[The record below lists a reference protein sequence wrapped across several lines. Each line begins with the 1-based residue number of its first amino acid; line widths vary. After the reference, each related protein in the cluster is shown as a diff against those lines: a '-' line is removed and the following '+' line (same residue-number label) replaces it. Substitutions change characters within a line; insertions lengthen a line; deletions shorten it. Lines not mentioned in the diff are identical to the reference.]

1 VAGDDVTL
9 NQTKV
14 ETPEAV
20 GRHVAVTAEA
30 VFELVATLRT
40 ATEELF
46 ATARRE
52 QRRVCVADLGEIDAI
67 AIGML
72 GGVDGIIPGAG
83 FVAAPQVLTDAPRWL
98 QWWQQGRPAP
108 TRLVAELDPGK
119 DRFYDYTQL
128 PWFAVPASTGRR
140 HITGPYVD
148 YVCTDEYAL
157 TFTEPLYDDGEFVG
171 VVGADVFVNRFES
184 QELPP
189 LRSLPAA
196 AALVNT
202 QGRVIVSNTARL
214 VTGSLVRR
222 PDVGAFYASGQATSE
237 QHGMT
242 LQRCGDV
249 PIVLLVGDRLTA

>member
-1 VAGDDVTL
+1 MTL
-9 NQTKV
+9 DQTKV
-14 ETPEAV
+14 ETSEGM
-20 GRHVAVTAEA
+20 GRHVAVAAEA

-46 ATARRE
+46 ADARRAG
-52 QRRVCVADLGEIDAI
+52 RRVSVAALDDIDSI

-83 FVAAPQVLTDAPRWL
+83 FVAAPQVLSDAPRWL
-98 QWWQQGRPAP
+98 QWWQQGRNGSP
-108 TRLVAELDPGK
+108 TRLVAELDPSR

-128 PWFAVPASTGRR
+128 PWFSVPADTGRR

-157 TFTEPLYDDGEFVG
+157 TFTEPIYDDGVFVG
-171 VVGADVFVNRFES
+171 VAGADVFVNRYES
-184 QELPP
+184 LVLPP
-189 LRSLPAA
+189 LRSLPSA

-214 VTGSLVRR
+214 VTGSLVRK
-222 PDVGAFYASGQATSE
+222 PDVASFFAGGQPSSS
-237 QHGMT
+237 QQGLT

-249 PIVLLVGDRLTA
+249 PIVLLFGDRLIA

>member
-1 VAGDDVTL
+1 MTL

-14 ETPEAV
+14 ETAESV
-20 GRHVAVTAEA
+20 GRHVAVAAEA

-46 ATARRE
+46 AGARRVG
-52 QRRVCVADLGEIDAI
+52 RGLSVADLGEIDAI

-83 FVAAPQVLTDAPRWL
+83 FVAAPQSLVDAPRWL
-98 QWWQQGRPAP
+98 QWWMQARNGSA
-108 TRLVAELDPGK
+108 TRLVVELDPGR
-119 DRFYDYTQL
+119 DRFYDYAQL
-128 PWFAVPASTGRR
+128 PWFAVPADTGQR

-157 TFTEPLYDDGEFVG
+157 TFTEPIYDEGQFVG
-171 VVGADVFVNRFES
+171 VAGADVFVNRFETLA
-184 QELPP
+184 LPP

-196 AALVNT
+196 AALVNL

-214 VTGSLVRR
+214 VTGSLVRK
-222 PDVGAFYASGQATSE
+222 PDVAAFFASGAVSSD
-237 QHGMT
+237 QHGLT

>member
-9 NQTKV
+9 KTTV

-30 VFELVATLRT
+30 VFELVANLRS

-46 ATARRE
+46 ASARRDG
-52 QRRVCVADLGEIDAI
+52 RRLSVADLGEIDAI

-83 FVAAPQVLTDAPRWL
+83 FVAAPQTLTDAPRWL
-98 QWWQQGRPAP
+98 QWWQQGRNGSP
-108 TRLVAELDPGK
+108 TRLVAELDPSK

-128 PWFAVPASTGRR
+128 PWFAVPASTGKR

-157 TFTEPLYDDGEFVG
+157 TFTEPIYDDGEFVG
-171 VVGADVFVNRFES
+171 VAGADVFVDRFES
-184 QELPP
+184 LALPP
-189 LRSLPAA
+189 LRSLPDA

-214 VTGSLVRR
+214 VTGSLVRQ
-222 PDVGAFYASGQATSE
+222 PDVAAFFASGQSTSDE
-237 QHGMT
+237 QGMA

-249 PIVLLVGDRLTA
+249 PLVLLVGERLIA